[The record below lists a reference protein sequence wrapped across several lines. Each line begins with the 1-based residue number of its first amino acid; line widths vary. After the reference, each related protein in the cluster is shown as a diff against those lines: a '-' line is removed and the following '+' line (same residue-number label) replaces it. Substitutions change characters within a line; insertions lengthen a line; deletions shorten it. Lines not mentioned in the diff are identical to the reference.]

1 MATLMST
8 YKKAKPSSDIPNWV
22 YGMSDRM
29 GLSVWAKVGVGVGV
43 RRGSTHYYNFES
55 GVSVWTSK
63 FRPEWIK
70 FYDVKYKDYYYA
82 NQFTGECAWEE
93 PENYVKPA
101 NKTILKFLVVNKEL
115 KSALAIQHAFRAQQ
129 ARRHAYIEI
138 ARHLQHTAFHDWVT
152 VKDPS
157 SGCDYFFNIV
167 TNEGPLWEKPADLEE
182 AE

>member
-1 MATLMST
+1 MPRIRKLTRLRVISQPQSHRRSTKNTHHKCLTKNSHAKIDRNFRDLESIANEFRLQYGDLTST

-82 NQFTGECAWEE
+82 NQFTG
-93 PENYVKPA
+93 
-101 NKTILKFLVVNKEL
+101 
-115 KSALAIQHAFRAQQ
+115 SALGKNLKIM
-129 ARRHAYIEI
+129 
-138 ARHLQHTAFHDWVT
+138 
-152 VKDPS
+152 
-157 SGCDYFFNIV
+157 
-167 TNEGPLWEKPADLEE
+167 
-182 AE
+182 